1 MICSSS
7 NRRHIIHVCCFI
19 IFISIF
25 EILSGAVDIYPFNK
39 LSSSII
45 VFIKDPIEYYGL
57 TLAIIIYF
65 VRILSLLPLPLVI
78 CHTCGL
84 VFYNIFPERPELHN
98 SPLLGPKI
106 RIRVV
111 TRGDYPELVHT
122 NVKRNLDTCA
132 KVGLDNFQIEIVTD
146 KPIDIH
152 GLPANMVREVVV
164 PSTYR
169 TKTGALYKSRALQ
182 YALEPDINQLAAEDY
197 IVHLDEETLLTENSV
212 RGILN
217 FVNSNEYDIG
227 QGLITYANETIVNY
241 ITTLADSMRVGVDL
255 GCLRF
260 CLKKL
265 HRPPFLFKGSFVVCR
280 ASCELE
286 VSFDNGRAGS
296 IAEDTYFAMLAMSKN
311 KKFGWIEGEM
321 WEKSPFTLADFIK
334 QRKRWLQGILL
345 VVHDNRL
352 PLRVRLCLGI
362 ALYSW
367 VTLPITSLNVILTP
381 LCPIP
386 LHWTLNFL
394 ISYVGAVNVYLYIIG
409 AVRSFSLV
417 RLGYLQFTIRILG
430 TLATIPFVIVCE
442 ITAVIWGLLSDKGK
456 FYIVDKNLKPPV
468 NVEINLSSGFFICV
482 IVLASTGTK
491 TAVKDDQS
499 SSSAGA
505 GGIKSKSSSMS
516 SSEEVSWISW
526 FCGLRGN
533 EFYCEVDE
541 DYIQDKF
548 NLTGLNEQVPHYRQ
562 ALEMI
567 LDLEPDN
574 EHEKQDNPSQSDL
587 IEQAAEVL
595 YGLIHARYILTNNGI
610 AQMLEKFQNGD
621 FGLCP
626 RIYCDNQPML
636 PIGLSEMPGEAM
648 VKLYCPK
655 CMDAYVPKSSRHH
668 HIDGAYFS
676 TGFPHMFFMVHP
688 EHRPKRPTNQFVA
701 RLYGF
706 KIHSMAYQLQYQAAS
721 NLKQPNSG
729 AVIPSAGAAGAG
741 GGGGGTGGGGTT
753 TTTTRPVI
761 KD

>member
-1 MICSSS
+1 MIFSSS

-19 IFISIF
+19 IFIFVF
-25 EILSGAVDIYPFNK
+25 EIIAGGINIFPLNK
-39 LSSSII
+39 ISSNLI
-45 VFIKDPIEYYGL
+45 VLISNPIEYYGL
-57 TLAIIIYF
+57 LLTIIIYF
-65 VRILSLLPLPLVI
+65 IRLLSLLPLPLVI

-84 VFYNIFPERPELHN
+84 ILYNIFPDRPELLN

-111 TRGDYPELVHT
+111 TRGDYPDLVNT
-122 NVKRNLDTCA
+122 NVKRNLETCA

-146 KPIDIH
+146 KYINLHNLPI
-152 GLPANMVREVVV
+152 NMVRQVVV
-164 PSTYR
+164 PDTYR
-169 TKTGALYKSRALQ
+169 TKSGALYKSRALQ
-182 YALEPDINQLAAEDY
+182 YALEPDVNQLSSDDF
-197 IVHLDEETLLTENSV
+197 IVHLDEETLLTENCI

-227 QGLITYANETIVNY
+227 QGLITYANETIVNH

-260 CLKKL
+260 CLKKF

-280 ASCELE
+280 AGCEFD
-286 VSFDNGRAGS
+286 VAFDNGRAGS

-321 WEKSPFTLADFIK
+321 WEKSPFTLADFVK

-345 VVHDNRL
+345 VVHDIRL
-352 PLRVRLCLGI
+352 PLRVRLGLGI

-367 VTLPITSLNVILTP
+367 VTLPITSLNVILAP

-394 ISYVGAVNVYLYIIG
+394 INYVGAVNIYLYIIG

-417 RLGYLQFTIRILG
+417 RLGYAQFILRIVA
-430 TLATIPFVIVCE
+430 TLATIPFVVVCE
-442 ITAVIWGLLSDKGK
+442 ITAVLWGLFSDKGK
-456 FYIVDKNLKPPV
+456 FYVVDKQLKPPARK
-468 NVEINLSSGFFICV
+468 INFPSGISICIV
-482 IVLASTGTK
+482 VLASTGANST
-491 TAVKDDQS
+491 VKDDHS
-499 SSSAGA
+499 SSSAAA
-505 GGIKSKSSSMS
+505 GGAKSKSSSMS

-533 EFYCEVDE
+533 EFFCEVDE

-562 ALEMI
+562 ALDMI
-567 LDLEPDN
+567 LDLEPDD
-574 EHEKQDNPSQSDL
+574 ELDNQENPNQSDL
-587 IEQAAEVL
+587 IEQAAEML

-636 PIGLSEMPGEAM
+636 PIGLSEVPGEAM

-655 CMDAYVPKSSRHH
+655 CMDVYTPKSSRHH
-668 HIDGAYFS
+668 HTDGAYFS
-676 TGFPHMFFMVHP
+676 TGFPHMLFMVHP
-688 EHRPKRPTNQFVA
+688 EYRPKRPTNQFVA

-706 KIHSMAYQLQYQAAS
+706 KIHSMAYQLQYQAAA
-721 NLKQPNSG
+721 NFKQPNPTSVVSNT
-729 AVIPSAGAAGAG
+729 ATG
-741 GGGGGTGGGGTT
+741 GGGGNATT
-753 TTTTRPVI
+753 TTTTTTATRPLI

>member
-1 MICSSS
+1 MIFSSS

-19 IFISIF
+19 IFIFVF
-25 EILSGAVDIYPFNK
+25 EIIAGGINIFPLNK
-39 LSSSII
+39 ISSNLI
-45 VFIKDPIEYYGL
+45 VLISNPIEYYGL
-57 TLAIIIYF
+57 LLTIIIYF
-65 VRILSLLPLPLVI
+65 IRLLSLLPLPLVV

-84 VFYNIFPERPELHN
+84 ILYNIFPDRPELLN

-111 TRGDYPELVHT
+111 TRGDYPDLVNT

-146 KPIDIH
+146 KFINLH
-152 GLPANMVREVVV
+152 NLTANMVRQVVV

-169 TKTGALYKSRALQ
+169 TKSGALYKSRALQ
-182 YALEPDINQLAAEDY
+182 YALEPDVNQLSSDDY

-227 QGLITYANETIVNY
+227 QGLITYANETIVNH

-260 CLKKL
+260 CLKKF

-280 ASCELE
+280 ASCEFE
-286 VSFDNGRAGS
+286 VTFDNGRAGS

-321 WEKSPFTLADFIK
+321 WEKSPFTLADFVK

-345 VVHDNRL
+345 VVHDIRL
-352 PLRVRLCLGI
+352 PLRVRLGLGI

-367 VTLPITSLNVILTP
+367 VTLPITSLNVILAP

-394 ISYVGAVNVYLYIIG
+394 INFVGAVNIYLYIIG

-417 RLGYLQFTIRILG
+417 RLGYAQFILRIIG
-430 TLATIPFVIVCE
+430 TLATIPFVVVCE
-442 ITAVIWGLLSDKGK
+442 IAAVLWGLFSDKGK
-456 FYIVDKNLKPPV
+456 FYVVDKQLKPPLIIILEE
-468 NVEINLSSGFFICV
+468 EINFSSGISICIV
-482 IVLASTGTK
+482 VLASTG
-491 TAVKDDQS
+491 ANSIVKDDHS
-499 SSSAGA
+499 SSSTAA
-505 GGIKSKSSSMS
+505 GGAKSKSSSMS

-533 EFYCEVDE
+533 EFFCEVDE

-562 ALEMI
+562 ALDMI
-567 LDLEPDN
+567 LDLEPDD
-574 EHEKQDNPSQSDL
+574 ELDNQENPNQSDL
-587 IEQAAEVL
+587 IEQAAEML

-636 PIGLSEMPGEAM
+636 PIGLSEVPGEAM

-655 CMDAYVPKSSRHH
+655 CMDVYTPKSSRHH
-668 HIDGAYFS
+668 HTDGAYFS
-676 TGFPHMFFMVHP
+676 TGFPHMLFMVHP
-688 EHRPKRPTNQFVA
+688 EYRPKRPTNQFVA

-706 KIHSMAYQLQYQAAS
+706 KIHSMAYQLQYQAAANFKQS
-721 NLKQPNSG
+721 NPSSVVPNT
-729 AVIPSAGAAGAG
+729 A
-741 GGGGGTGGGGTT
+741 TGGGNATTTTT
-753 TTTTRPVI
+753 TTTTRPLI

>member
-1 MICSSS
+1 MLSSQL
-7 NRRHIIHVCCFI
+7 RHILHVCCFLTF
-19 IFISIF
+19 IFIF
-25 EILSGAVDIYPFNK
+25 EILAGG
-39 LSSSII
+39 I
-45 VFIKDPIEYYGL
+45 VIFPPNQITSNILLDNPIDHYGFFL
-57 TLAIIIYF
+57 TIIIYF
-65 VRILSLLPLPLVI
+65 IRLLSLLPLPLAI
-78 CHTCGL
+78 CHACGL
-84 VFYNIFPERPELHN
+84 ILYNVFPDRPTLLN
-98 SPLLGPKI
+98 SPWLGPKI
-106 RIRVV
+106 LIRVV
-111 TRGDYPELVHT
+111 TRGDYADLVRT
-122 NVKRNLDTCA
+122 NIRRNIDTCA
-132 KVGLDNFQIEIVTD
+132 KVGFNNFQIEIVTD
-146 KPIDIH
+146 KPISLT
-152 GLPANMVREVVV
+152 GLPLSMVREVVV
-164 PSTYR
+164 PNDYR

-182 YALEPDINQLAAEDY
+182 YALEPDVNQLSPDAF

-260 CLKKL
+260 CLKKIN
-265 HRPPFLFKGSFVVCR
+265 RPPFLFKGSFVVCR
-280 ASCELE
+280 AQCEME
-286 VSFDNGRAGS
+286 VTFDNGRAGS

-321 WEKSPFTLADFIK
+321 WEKSPFTLSDFIK

-345 VVHDNRL
+345 VVHDSRL
-352 PLRVRLCLGI
+352 PIRVRIGLGI

-367 VTLPITSLNVILTP
+367 VTLPLTSLNVILTP

-394 ISYVGAVNVYLYIIG
+394 IGYVGAVNIYLYIIG
-409 AVRSFSLV
+409 AVRSFSLI
-417 RLGYLQFTIRILG
+417 RLGYSQFALRIFG

-442 ITAVIWGLLSDKGK
+442 ITAVLWGLFSDKSK
-456 FYIVDKNLKPPV
+456 FYIVDKQLGPMLQRFSFS
-468 NVEINLSSGFFICV
+468 IGI
-482 IVLASTGTK
+482 IVLASTG
-491 TAVKDDQS
+491 AAYINKDDQS
-499 SSSAGA
+499 SSSAV
-505 GGIKSKSSSMS
+505 GGTKSHTSSMS

-533 EFYCEVDE
+533 EFFCEVDE

-562 ALEMI
+562 ALDMI
-567 LDLEPDN
+567 LDLEPDDDLDN
-574 EHEKQDNPSQSDL
+574 QDNPNQSDL
-587 IEQAAEVL
+587 IEQAAEML

-636 PIGLSEMPGEAM
+636 PIGLSEVPGEAM

-655 CMDAYVPKSSRHH
+655 CMDVYTPKSSRHH
-668 HIDGAYFS
+668 HTDGAYFS
-676 TGFPHMFFMVHP
+676 TGFPHMLFMVHP
-688 EHRPKRPTNQFVA
+688 EYRPKRPTNQFVA

-706 KIHSMAYQLQYQAAS
+706 KIHSLAYQLQYQAAANFKQS
-721 NLKQPNSG
+721 NSTS
-729 AVIPSAGAAGAG
+729 VIPSSA
-741 GGGGGTGGGGTT
+741 GGTT
-753 TTTTRPVI
+753 TTRPLI

>member
-1 MICSSS
+1 MAGGIVLTSYQSISSTY
-7 NRRHIIHVCCFI
+7 IINN
-19 IFISIF
+19 
-25 EILSGAVDIYPFNK
+25 PT
-39 LSSSII
+39 
-45 VFIKDPIEYYGL
+45 EYYGL
-57 TLAIIIYF
+57 FLTILIY
-65 VRILSLLPLPLVI
+65 VIRLLSLLPLPLAI

-84 VFYNIFPERPELHN
+84 TFYNIFPDRPELQN

-111 TRGDYPELVHT
+111 TRGDYPDLVRT
-122 NVKRNLDTCA
+122 NVKRNLEICA
-132 KVGLDNFQIEIVTD
+132 KVGLTNFQIEIVTD
-146 KPIDIH
+146 KPINII
-152 GLPANMVREVVV
+152 GLPLNMIRQVVI
-164 PSTYR
+164 PHDYR

-182 YALEPDINQLAAEDY
+182 YAIEPDVNQLAPDDY

-217 FVNSNEYDIG
+217 FVNTQDYDIG
-227 QGLITYANETIVNY
+227 QGLITYANETIVNH

-260 CLKKL
+260 CLKKF
-265 HRPPFLFKGSFVVCR
+265 HQPPFLFKGSFVVCR
-280 ASCELE
+280 AGCEFD
-286 VSFDNGRAGS
+286 VTFDNGRAGS

-321 WEKSPFTLADFIK
+321 WEKSPFTLSDFIK
-334 QRKRWLQGILL
+334 QRKRWLQGIFL
-345 VVHDNRL
+345 VVHDKHL
-352 PLRVRLCLGI
+352 PLRVRIGLGI

-367 VTLPITSLNVILTP
+367 ITLPLTSLNVILTP

-394 ISYVGAVNVYLYIIG
+394 IGYIGAVNIYLYVIG
-409 AVRSFSLV
+409 AVRSFSLI
-417 RLGYLQFTIRILG
+417 RLGYAQFALRIFG
-430 TLATIPFVIVCE
+430 TLATIPFVVICE
-442 ITAVIWGLLSDKGK
+442 ITAVLWGLFSDKGK
-456 FYIVDKNLKPPV
+456 FYIVDKQLGPM
-468 NVEINLSSGFFICV
+468 ISILFFV
-482 IVLASTGTK
+482 IVLASTG
-491 TAVKDDQS
+491 AGAIIKDDHS
-499 SSSAGA
+499 SSSAA
-505 GGIKSKSSSMS
+505 GSKSKSSSMS

-533 EFYCEVDE
+533 EFFCEVDE

-562 ALEMI
+562 ALDMI
-567 LDLEPDN
+567 LDLEPDDDLDN
-574 EHEKQDNPSQSDL
+574 QDNPNQSDL
-587 IEQAAEVL
+587 IEQAAEML

-636 PIGLSEMPGEAM
+636 PIGLSEVPGEAM

-655 CMDAYVPKSSRHH
+655 CMDVYTPKSSRHH
-668 HIDGAYFS
+668 HTDGAYFS
-676 TGFPHMFFMVHP
+676 TGFPHMLFMVHP
-688 EHRPKRPTNQFVA
+688 EYRPKRPTNQFVA

-721 NLKQPNSG
+721 NFKQSNSSS
-729 AVIPSAGAAGAG
+729 VIPSSAG
-741 GGGGGTGGGGTT
+741 GT

-761 KD
+761 KE